1 MAFVFKKQIFGFM
14 DLLRFKKMV
23 PKRRKI
29 MAEAPATPLPA
40 TYKVNE
46 TAKILHPGYQSATLT
61 EVRLETADMKT
72 YVFETEKPFYFR
84 AGQYATL
91 GCNAGGS
98 EVSRP
103 YAFSS
108 SPREALAKKAAFTVK
123 KAGFFSEW
131 LFDNAKPGRRLRTAP
146 TTIRSRCSTGQR
158 RLPISHSG
166 AGSTPLRRKCPA
178 SSRSCT

>member
-23 PKRRKI
+23 PKRRKK

-98 EVSRP
+98 
-103 YAFSS
+103 
-108 SPREALAKKAAFTVK
+108 
-123 KAGFFSEW
+123 
-131 LFDNAKPGRRLRTAP
+131 
-146 TTIRSRCSTGQR
+146 
-158 RLPISHSG
+158 
-166 AGSTPLRRKCPA
+166 
-178 SSRSCT
+178 